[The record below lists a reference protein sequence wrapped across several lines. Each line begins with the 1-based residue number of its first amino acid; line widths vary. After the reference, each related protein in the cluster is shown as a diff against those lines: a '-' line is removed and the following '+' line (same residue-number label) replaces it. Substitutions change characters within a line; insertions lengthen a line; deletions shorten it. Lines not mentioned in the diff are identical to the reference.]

1 MLVGA
6 PLLEVLD
13 GLAIGG
19 VLLST
24 TGQVLATN
32 ESAQRTLQEHF
43 NISDPGNRIL
53 DETRREFVGYL
64 LRRCSDRVKRDC
76 GDWIVID
83 RENKRPL
90 ILNSAVLPVL
100 GDDGPQSVLMLLDL
114 ETAPEGNS
122 FALQR
127 IFRLSPAEARLALS
141 LARGATLA
149 EAANAYGISVATAR
163 AQLKAIFQKTGV
175 RRQVGLVLLI
185 SRLGALSR
193 AEAPPITRA
202 IRPRCTSVSLP
213 VYASPMQL
221 AGSARR

>member
-19 VLLST
+19 VLPLHHRAN
-24 TGQVLATN
+24 VLATN

-43 NISDPGNRIL
+43 NISDPGHRIL

-64 LRRCSDRVKRDC
+64 LRRCSDRVKQDC

-149 EAANAYGISVATAR
+149 EAANAYGISALRQHAR
-163 AQLKAIFQKTGV
+163 
-175 RRQVGLVLLI
+175 
-185 SRLGALSR
+185 S
-193 AEAPPITRA
+193 
-202 IRPRCTSVSLP
+202 
-213 VYASPMQL
+213 
-221 AGSARR
+221 